1 MESSGGF
8 GISLHPLVIM
18 NVSEHF
24 TRHRAQAAPG
34 TPIRVF
40 GCLLGTLS
48 GRNVDIANSFE
59 LKVGAVGEGVYAL
72 DLNFLKVRLDE
83 YKKVFPAYDVLGWY
97 STAPGQ
103 QALDGDL
110 LLHRQ
115 LCEITESPM
124 YLVLDPMPAA
134 GMQDLP
140 ITIYESE
147 MALVN
152 DTPTM
157 QLAPASYKI
166 DSIDSERISIDHVAH
181 ISGTGGGPESAALVS
196 HLGGQQSAIK
206 MLSDRIQVLETY
218 LAGVRDGSI
227 PTDHAALRQ
236 IKSLCNSLPAVNSSA
251 QFSNDFLQDYND
263 TMLVSYLSSIT
274 QGTGVV
280 NEVIDKFQAA
290 YDKHTRRRG
299 IFQGWT

>member
-1 MESSGGF
+1 MEASGL
-8 GISLHPLVIM
+8 GISLHPLVII

-24 TRHRAQAAPG
+24 TRLRAQAAPG

-59 LKVGAVGEGVYAL
+59 LKVALVGEGARAL
-72 DLNFLKVRLDE
+72 DLNFLKVRLEE

-124 YLVLDPMPAA
+124 YLVLDPMPEP

-152 DTPTM
+152 DAPTM
-157 QLAPASYKI
+157 QLARTSYKI

-206 MLSDRIQVLETY
+206 MLSDRIHVLESY

-236 IKSLCNSLPAVNSSA
+236 IKSLCDSLPAVNSSA
-251 QFSNDFLQDYND
+251 QFSKDFLNDYND

-274 QGTGVV
+274 QGTGMA
-280 NEVIDKFQAA
+280 NDVIDKFQAA